1 VIEQPRARGYHGDHR
16 TDTTPHRPPG
26 PPGDDTAMKPVGE
39 ERLSSRV
46 GEFPVELPIFTGPF
60 RLLADLLLQRKID
73 VCDVSV
79 SRVTEIFLSRAE
91 EAEGWTLEEA
101 TWFLAVGAVLL
112 DMKMARL
119 LPKPQRVDEEELVG
133 GSPDLAYA
141 RSLELSAFRK
151 VAGWLAEAFERGA
164 RYHPRPAGAV
174 EEFADLYPDLME
186 RVTPGAL
193 AQAAADLFRP
203 PPSID
208 LSHVAPIRATV
219 SEALEAVVSRLSRR
233 RRRETG
239 FRELVSDC
247 SEPIQVVVRFLAL
260 LELYREGRVALTQ
273 AETFGEIGVKW
284 TG

>member
-1 VIEQPRARGYHGDHR
+1 VIEQLWRRGYDGDHR
-16 TDTTPHRPPG
+16 TDTPPRRQPG
-26 PPGDDTAMKPVGE
+26 PPGDDTAMTPVEG

-79 SRVTEIFLSRAE
+79 SRVTETFLSRAE

-151 VAGWLAEAFERGA
+151 VAEWLSEAFQRGA
-164 RYHPRPAGAV
+164 RYHPRPAGEA

-186 RVTPGAL
+186 RVTPSAL

-203 PPSID
+203 PPSVD
-208 LSHVAPIRATV
+208 LSHVAPIRASV

-260 LELYREGRVALTQ
+260 LELYREGRVALRQ